1 MGQEKGGAMK
11 TTLLI
16 AAAALLSA
24 GPALGQM
31 QWTDFQ
37 PSQSRVKFD
46 PPGLSAQP
54 TRAFEGIN
62 LASTKRN
69 VRNFG
74 YIFNRTGG
82 DPAFAQVYLF
92 SIAAEA
98 TYFTDAPNFD
108 GLMLSFYQDFKGQTI
123 SWIDQQRVKAPSPI
137 GTTEY
142 RRFSGLGKSCTAF
155 GGLYGRSSTHGFNSA
170 ASGTSGTEQLMGFYC
185 AAKGHVLSDEDVKL
199 VLSRL
204 SIEGLGKAQ
213 GPGLHRFPDAPAK
226 TASSGSDAAVAAT
239 TAGSRKVIV
248 LWEGRSG
255 ALSGTLLMQASQ
267 TAARLEVQLPGY
279 DKYCS
284 GVSTWDKS
292 DSGTWAIGCPDGTTG
307 SGIYRPAGGSGG
319 YVGEGTD
326 NKGARITFSVDA
338 KT

>member
-1 MGQEKGGAMK
+1 MGGAMK
-11 TTLLI
+11 TNLLV
-16 AAAALLSA
+16 AVAMFLSA
-24 GPALGQM
+24 GSALAQM
-31 QWTDFQ
+31 QWTDFP
-37 PSQSRVKFD
+37 PSQSRVRFD

-62 LASTKRN
+62 ISSTKRN

-74 YIFNRTGG
+74 YIYNKLGG
-82 DPAFAQVYLF
+82 DTAFAHVYLF
-92 SIAAEA
+92 SISADA
-98 TYFTDAPNFD
+98 TYFTDAPDFD
-108 GLMLSFYQDFKGQTI
+108 GGLQNFYQEFKNQSV
-123 SWIDQQRVKAPSPI
+123 SWVDTSRLNAPSPI
-137 GTTEY
+137 GLTNH
-142 RRFSGLGKSCTAF
+142 RRFSALGKSCLAF
-155 GGLYGRSSTHGFNSA
+155 GGLYGASSALPFNSA
-170 ASGTSGTEQLMGFYC
+170 SSRTSGTEQFMGYYC
-185 AAKGHVLSDEDVKL
+185 AAKGHVLSNDDVRL

-213 GPGLHRFPDAPAK
+213 GPGPHRFPDAPVK
-226 TASSGSDAAVAAT
+226 MASAGGDAT
-239 TAGSRKVIV
+239 TTVTGSRNVIV
-248 LWEGRSG
+248 LWEGRPG
-255 ALSGTLLMQASQ
+255 ALSGTLLIQASQ

-307 SGIYRPAGGSGG
+307 TGIYRPAGGSGG

-326 NKGARITFSVDA
+326 NKGARITFSVDG